1 MLGICAHY
9 LLNVKS
15 RDKPACPV
23 ARFHLGNGASLAK
36 INWLADISEN
46 GLRQS
51 AGMMVNYVYDKT
63 KLAKNH
69 EAYEQNNTVASTSE
83 VRQLLP

>member
-1 MLGICAHY
+1 VE
-9 LLNVKS
+9 VKS

-23 ARFHLGNGASLAK
+23 ARFHLGNGAILGK
-36 INWLADISEN
+36 INWQADLSEN

-51 AGMMVNYVYDKT
+51 AGIMVNYIYDKA

-69 EAYEQNNTVASTSE
+69 EAYEQHNTVNMSSE
-83 VRQLLP
+83 VKHLLP